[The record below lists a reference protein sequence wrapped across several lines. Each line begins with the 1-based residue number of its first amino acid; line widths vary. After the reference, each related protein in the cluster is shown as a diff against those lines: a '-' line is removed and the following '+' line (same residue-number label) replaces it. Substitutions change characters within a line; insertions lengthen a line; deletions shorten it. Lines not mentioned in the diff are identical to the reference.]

1 MTFSFRTFQHSTKLL
16 ASNGI
21 LAKFINKSL
30 STNLEHSLSVDST
43 PQELYKSTFSCL
55 EVLLMNLVESESEA
69 DDGSEEDLKT
79 VGKSIIN
86 FMFLLKQDS
95 FPENDFISIATACI
109 NCLKFITQMESEFAT
124 ENVGELLGISKSFIL
139 YSIPDITQQP
149 PTKIAS
155 SQQAIMDPVAIR
167 PNKRNNGMTS
177 KTRKS
182 RKSNKK
188 KSETVKNLDDSQRS
202 YGFQENSNSFGS
214 FPAAIYRTSDS
225 DYSDNEHNREFAS
238 RHKQSKLRLAALSLL
253 SILAS
258 IVEKK
263 ILFGYW
269 HSLFS
274 TEESTSATLINCVLK
289 DTSPRCKILALQ
301 TIILLLKN
309 SKPFLIQAEKEKKGP
324 STFTPFS
331 VTLGN
336 MIEFTYEKLTQAL
349 VKEGDLTVLTQILKC
364 VSTFIPATPFHR
376 LKTGIVTGFVKY
388 VRLLTRH
395 KDPTIKVAS
404 LIVMGNLISISD
416 ITSEIYELLEI
427 PKSKIEFSWKKIDES
442 IRSVG
447 VSQDDEDE
455 IVDLEF
461 EDEEEADES
470 EAKKEENET
479 IKMSWLLQAVLENL
493 GIFGGV
499 VKTPSLLTSVRIESL
514 QVLSAMTSHY
524 LLLKDHL
531 APISSAIVKSLQ
543 NSADE
548 QLYAC
553 RALDF
558 LGSSINVYLSQD
570 KKNLQDLEA
579 SVGFWLIVI
588 PSAVAK
594 IQDVTQ
600 PPALR
605 ASLAD
610 GLANIGVHV
619 FEKLEHQKQILLI
632 SVLTG
637 CSYDEDANVKSSAIR
652 ALAVYVLFPSLRDDL
667 CYVENT
673 IESILRIIKD
683 QNVLTRTKASWS
695 LGNVV
700 DALLMTKENQSINE
714 RLMQKIFETSLEA
727 TSDNDRVKVNAVRTL
742 GNLMTLL
749 TQEQLSNPNWLQ
761 LLEKSI
767 QSLHNLLL
775 NCGNVKV
782 KWNVCY
788 SFSTFMKNSIFF
800 DPALKFKWQELVF
813 PALCDVIRTSP
824 NFKVRIN
831 ACVAFTVPKREHFGN
846 FFINIWSCL
855 LVALEQSNNL
865 TDFNEYKHRDT
876 LQDQL
881 CSSLCHIISI
891 STLEDVGSMK
901 NEVFPLIDITKQ
913 NWNRVFNRW
922 LPECQGKICTAVNS
936 LKCLEGKT
944 SEQKNSIEI
953 LISCFQ
959 PLEQF

>member
-1 MTFSFRTFQHSTKLL
+1 MHL
-16 ASNGI
+16 
-21 LAKFINKSL
+21 
-30 STNLEHSLSVDST
+30 D
-43 PQELYKSTFSCL
+43 
-55 EVLLMNLVESESEA
+55 ESEGETEDVSE
-69 DDGSEEDLKT
+69 DDLKI
-79 VGKSIIN
+79 VGSAIIN
-86 FMFLLKQDS
+86 FMFLLRSDI

-109 NCLKFITQMESEFAT
+109 NCLKFIAHIESEFAS
-124 ENVGELLGISKSFIL
+124 ENVGELLGISKSFVL
-139 YSIPDITQQP
+139 YSILDITQQP

-167 PNKRNNGMTS
+167 QNKRGNGMST

-188 KSETVKNLDDSQRS
+188 KPETAGKQPDDSHRP
-202 YGFQENSNSFGS
+202 YGFQENSNNFG
-214 FPAAIYRTSDS
+214 FPAFTYRTSDS
-225 DYSDNEHNREFAS
+225 DYSDNEHSREFVG
-238 RHKQSKLRLAALSLL
+238 RHKQSKLRLSALSLL
-253 SILAS
+253 SILAIS
-258 IVEKK
+258 VDKK
-263 ILFGYW
+263 VMFGYW

-274 TEESTSATLINCVLK
+274 TEETNSATLVNCILK
-289 DTSPRCKILALQ
+289 DTAPRCKILALQ
-301 TIILLLKN
+301 TIIQLLKN
-309 SKPFLIQAEKEKKGP
+309 SKPFLVQAEKEKKGT

-349 VKEGDLTVLTQILKC
+349 IKEGDLTVLTQILKC
-364 VSTFIPATPFHR
+364 ISTFILATPFHR
-376 LKTGIVTGFVKY
+376 LNTGIVTRFVKY
-388 VRLLTRH
+388 VRILTRH

-427 PKSKIEFSWKKIDES
+427 PKSKIEFSWKMIDES

-447 VSQDDEDE
+447 VSQVEEDE
-455 IVDLEF
+455 VVDLEF
-461 EDEEEADES
+461 EDEEEVEES
-470 EAKKEENET
+470 GAKVEETET
-479 IKMSWLLQAVLENL
+479 VKMSWLLQTILEHL
-493 GIFGGV
+493 GIFGGTL
-499 VKTPSLLTSVRIESL
+499 KTPSLLTSVRIESL
-514 QVLSAMTSHY
+514 QVLTAMSSHY

-531 APISSAIVKSLQ
+531 LPISSALIKSLQ

-558 LGSSINVYLSQD
+558 FGNSVNVYLTQD

-579 SVGFWLIVI
+579 SVSFWLAVI
-588 PSAVAK
+588 PSVVRK
-594 IQDVTQ
+594 IQDITQ

-610 GLANIGVHV
+610 ALANIGVHV
-619 FEKLEHQKQILLI
+619 FEKLEHLKQILLI

-637 CSYDEDANVKSSAIR
+637 CSYDDDANVKSSAIR
-652 ALAVYVLFPSLRDDL
+652 ALAVYVLFPSLRCDL

-683 QNVLTRTKASWS
+683 QNVLSRTKASWS

-700 DALLMTKENQSINE
+700 DAMLMTREIQSINE
-714 RLMQKIFETSLEA
+714 RLMRQIFETSLEA

-742 GNLMTLL
+742 GSLMTLL
-749 TQEQLSNPNWLQ
+749 TREQLIDQSWMSLF
-761 LLEKSI
+761 EKSI

-788 SFSTFMKNSIFF
+788 SFSTFMKNSVFF
-800 DPALKFKWQELVF
+800 DSSLKFKWQELVF
-813 PALCDVIRTSP
+813 PALCTVIRTSP

-831 ACVAFTVPKREHFGN
+831 ACVAFTVPNRDHFGN
-846 FFINIWSCL
+846 LFISIWSCL
-855 LVALEQSNNL
+855 LGALEQSNNL

-881 CSSLCHIISI
+881 CTSMCHILSI
-891 STLEDVGSMK
+891 SNAEDVGPMK

-913 NWNRVFNRW
+913 NWNRVFNRT
-922 LPECQGKICTAVNS
+922 LPECQGKILTAVNS
-936 LKCLEGKT
+936 LKSLECKS
-944 SEQKNSIEI
+944 SEQRNSVDI
-953 LISCFQ
+953 LVSCFQ
-959 PLEQF
+959 PIEQF